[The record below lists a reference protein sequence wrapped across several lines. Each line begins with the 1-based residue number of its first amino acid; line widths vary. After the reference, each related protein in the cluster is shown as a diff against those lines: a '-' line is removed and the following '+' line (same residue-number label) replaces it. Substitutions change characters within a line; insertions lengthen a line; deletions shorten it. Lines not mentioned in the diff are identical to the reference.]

1 MFGIMSNGE
10 IDNELFNEMYLENKE
25 IIENMIFYMDKNPKL
40 LEVKLD
46 ELGYDKVQEV
56 LAFLNNCKP
65 NYTTISLMAFLEGYC
80 EKKEDEIFLD
90 LYVAIQ
96 EGKLDEWLEKCDI
109 TKINM
114 PPSSAVE
121 YALVK
126 ALLLNAHAHRF
137 KQDLQIELKAPVIA
151 VFLIVSH
158 LLHKRDAVAP
168 LYLGKP
174 RQAGA
179 EAVNAVFKANAV
191 RPCFA

>member
-1 MFGIMSNGE
+1 MKEGMIVFGIISNGE

-65 NYTTISLMAFLEGYC
+65 NYTTISLMASFEGYC

-114 PPSSAVE
+114 LYKNFKDDKVISLLFPDIRE
-121 YALVK
+121 Y
-126 ALLLNAHAHRF
+126 
-137 KQDLQIELKAPVIA
+137 
-151 VFLIVSH
+151 VFN
-158 LLHKRDAVAP
+158 KEKNFCR
-168 LYLGKP
+168 
-174 RQAGA
+174 
-179 EAVNAVFKANAV
+179 
-191 RPCFA
+191 

>member
-1 MFGIMSNGE
+1 MVLYTSMKEGMIVFGIMSNGE

-65 NYTTISLMAFLEGYC
+65 NYTTISLMASLEGYC

-114 PPSSAVE
+114 LYKSFKDDKVISLLFPDIRE
-121 YALVK
+121 Y
-126 ALLLNAHAHRF
+126 
-137 KQDLQIELKAPVIA
+137 
-151 VFLIVSH
+151 VFN
-158 LLHKRDAVAP
+158 KEKNFCR
-168 LYLGKP
+168 
-174 RQAGA
+174 
-179 EAVNAVFKANAV
+179 
-191 RPCFA
+191 

>member
-1 MFGIMSNGE
+1 MVLYISMKEGMIMFGIMSNGE

-65 NYTTISLMAFLEGYC
+65 NYTTISVMASLEGYC

-114 PPSSAVE
+114 LYKNFKDDKVISLLFPDIRE
-121 YALVK
+121 Y
-126 ALLLNAHAHRF
+126 
-137 KQDLQIELKAPVIA
+137 
-151 VFLIVSH
+151 VFN
-158 LLHKRDAVAP
+158 KEKNFCR
-168 LYLGKP
+168 
-174 RQAGA
+174 
-179 EAVNAVFKANAV
+179 
-191 RPCFA
+191 

>member
-1 MFGIMSNGE
+1 MKEGMIMFGIMSNGE

-46 ELGYDKVQEV
+46 ELGYDKVQKV

-65 NYTTISLMAFLEGYC
+65 NYTTISLMASLEGYC

-114 PPSSAVE
+114 LYKNFKDDE
-121 YALVK
+121 TI
-126 ALLLNAHAHRF
+126 ALLFPDIKDYVLERESKLHR
-137 KQDLQIELKAPVIA
+137 
-151 VFLIVSH
+151 
-158 LLHKRDAVAP
+158 
-168 LYLGKP
+168 
-174 RQAGA
+174 
-179 EAVNAVFKANAV
+179 
-191 RPCFA
+191 